1 MKRKNHRPY
10 TWSLPDAEIGTKV
23 LNNAELRGKYLDA
36 EHKGVKV
43 LLLFTHPPGNVH
55 TIKKPIRRVEDMQ
68 GLRIRFASST
78 VRDFI
83 AALGGTPVGVPSTEQ
98 VEQLQK
104 GTIDGVCIDYG
115 GAGIAFKMGGI
126 LKYSTEMYS
135 YVASFGLAMNEA
147 TWKKLPPDLQQLITQ
162 SVTGVEKEIGE
173 TWDELD
179 GPAKQVLLDSGDQ
192 VISLSRDEQARFRT
206 IGAEV
211 TETKRKELDR
221 KRMPAH
227 AVYAMMKSL
236 AERHAQTSK
245 TFWE

>member
-1 MKRKNHRPY
+1 
-10 TWSLPDAEIGTKV
+10 
-23 LNNAELRGKYLDA
+23 
-36 EHKGVKV
+36 
-43 LLLFTHPPGNVH
+43 
-55 TIKKPIRRVEDMQ
+55 
-68 GLRIRFASST
+68 
-78 VRDFI
+78 
-83 AALGGTPVGVPSTEQ
+83 
-98 VEQLQK
+98 
-104 GTIDGVCIDYG
+104 
-115 GAGIAFKMGGI
+115 MGGI